1 MGASIPAKT
10 LERPSEA
17 EVRVEERLCDSMF
30 VTKLKD
36 GDTPIRNMNSAG
48 ALIAVADVSEE
59 EITELTAR

>member
-30 VTKLKD
+30 VTKIK
-36 GDTPIRNMNSAG
+36 GRRHSYTKHQSAG